1 MTIRHHRQHC
11 IGATQKQTPSMCFLL
26 IRSIVSNWWQYI
38 TLVWQ
43 KKSFLL
49 TSQWVAIVT
58 MFLYLWG
65 PGPHIPWCVP
75 INSRCILL
83 AYFDIVREKECA
95 ICERKLTK
103 CTKVYARISDKSKWD
118 LSVDDGRVNA
128 FSEKKFISNNW
139 HILKT
144 CWPTTSLYQPTFEM
158 F

>member
-1 MTIRHHRQHC
+1 MTIRHHRWHWC
-11 IGATQKQTPSMCFLL
+11 HTKANTIYVFLAH
-26 IRSIVSNWWQYI
+26 SFNCVK
-38 TLVWQ
+38 LVTTCDPGVAE
-43 KKSFLL
+43 KSFSL
-49 TSQWVAIVT
+49 TSQWLAIIT

-65 PGPHIPWCVP
+65 PGSHIPWCVP

-128 FSEKKFISNNW
+128 FSEKKFLSNNW